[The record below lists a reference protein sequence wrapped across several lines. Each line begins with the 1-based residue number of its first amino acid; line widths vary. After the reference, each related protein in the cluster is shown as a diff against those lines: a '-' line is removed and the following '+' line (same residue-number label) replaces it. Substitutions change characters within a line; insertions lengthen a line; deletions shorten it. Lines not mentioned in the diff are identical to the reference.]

1 VKVVAKGSEPVNQY
15 KERLLNTLSLA
26 RGLNLRNKV
35 LQRYALLPGAMATR
49 LPGMEEIIAHSI
61 RARNYFVHGSETKF
75 SVEVACGWNSERW
88 VKEGFTRSRLKWYIM
103 NFAQNKGRVFAA
115 LKGGPIE

>member
-1 VKVVAKGSEPVNQY
+1 
-15 KERLLNTLSLA
+15 
-26 RGLNLRNKV
+26 
-35 LQRYALLPGAMATR
+35 MATR

-75 SVEVACGWNSERW
+75 SVEATYDLYPFFTDTLEFIFATTELLACGWNSERW